1 MAVAAAAAVVAEVVA
16 ADSHKYILRE
26 KFRTLQ
32 PLCSACL
39 YFLNRI

>member
-1 MAVAAAAAVVAEVVA
+1 MAAAAAVVAGDVA

-26 KFRTLQ
+26 NFRTLQ
-32 PLCSACL
+32 SLCSACV